1 MWMCIFYHG
10 FSKPGQ
16 NSSGIQAFF
25 GIHIRPEWFHGINRQ
40 IGIRLKRTLKII
52 LSFLKSLQD
61 EWRTRVHASNILK
74 ARCDQASFSH
84 FMWALAHALKKRYIS
99 KPVSSS
105 FSKSFYFCLT
115 QKYIVLHDSKQIFL
129 GDSVNNVKDV
139 GRYIELRNHLVSTC
153 KGTNSLVKEAF
164 TEVLN
169 GVLFDKK
176 WLDKV
181 NIYS

>member
-25 GIHIRPEWFHGINRQ
+25 GIHIRAEWFHGINRQ

-52 LSFLKSLQD
+52 LSFFK
-61 EWRTRVHASNILK
+61 EFTGWMENYIVHASNVLK

-84 FMWALAHALKKRYIS
+84 FMWALAHALKNRYIS

-105 FSKSFYFCLT
+105 FSKSFYFLFNS
-115 QKYIVLHDSKQIFL
+115 KYIVLYIYYMTL
-129 GDSVNNVKDV
+129 N
-139 GRYIELRNHLVSTC
+139 RY
-153 KGTNSLVKEAF
+153 F
-164 TEVLN
+164 
-169 GVLFDKK
+169 
-176 WLDKV
+176 
-181 NIYS
+181 